1 MTIRVVKEPPGMKL
15 VEFTCERCKA
25 GHEASA
31 FAGRLVYG
39 RGDQA
44 FREFTCL
51 RCGGFISV
59 DAKEFEV
66 TL

>member
-1 MTIRVVKEPPGMKL
+1 MTIRVVKEPPSMKL
-15 VEFTCERCKA
+15 VEFPCERCKA
-25 GHEASA
+25 RLEASA
-31 FAGRLVYG
+31 FDGRLVYG

-66 TL
+66 ML